1 MDLPKIKNEDL
12 PKELKEILGD
22 EDAEFEAIM
31 DPMDYIDIQFDPDA
45 WYEGRTKVADMLVES
60 RKKLEEIR
68 NEIKRNNKGSEK
80 NH

>member
-22 EDAEFEAIM
+22 GDAEFEAIM
-31 DPMDYIDIQFDPDA
+31 DPMDYIDIQYNPDE
-45 WYEGRTKVADMLVES
+45 WYEGRSKVAEMLVES

-68 NEIKRNNKGSEK
+68 NEIKRYDKGSKE
-80 NH
+80 NY